1 MIMKRKGFDAA
12 QNSQMDLRINRL
24 KKKKK
29 KSVRINV
36 VLHAISPSRNVKK
49 LGPIGCGSP
58 SYSTVNA
65 WAACINI
72 HKQA

>member
-24 KKKKK
+24 KRKK
-29 KSVRINV
+29 KSERINV

-58 SYSTVNA
+58 SY
-65 WAACINI
+65 INSECMGRL
-72 HKQA
+72 HQHP